1 MAVFLAGDVAGEVVG
16 ELGIELARIVDFGD
30 PLARVVGVGTGDYA
44 IRCGVT
50 RALTHDVGGDVA
62 GSGVGVRRERVA
74 IRIPHAVLAATL
86 QAQVMLLLS
95 GHGIALKGVGALG
108 SRLEK
113 VDRTKQA
120 LGFIDSVELHL
131 YDDVVSVEILTC
143 TIQVNRTL
151 KVPRNKEGFVS
162 CESLKT
168 PSILEI
174 NDAQ

>member
-1 MAVFLAGDVAGEVVG
+1 MAVLLPGDVTGEVVG
-16 ELGIELARIVDFGD
+16 KLGIERTCVVDFGD
-30 PLARVVGVGTGDYA
+30 PLARVVGLASGYDVVPG
-44 IRCGVT
+44 
-50 RALTHDVGGDVA
+50 DVGLDVA
-62 GSGVGVRRERVA
+62 RGGVGVRCERVA

-86 QAQVMLLLS
+86 QAQVMLLPS